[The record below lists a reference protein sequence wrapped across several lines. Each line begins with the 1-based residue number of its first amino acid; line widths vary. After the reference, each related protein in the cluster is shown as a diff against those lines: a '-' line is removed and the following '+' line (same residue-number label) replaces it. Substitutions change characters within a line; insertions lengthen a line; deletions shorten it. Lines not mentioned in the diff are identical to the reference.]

1 MRILG
6 IDPGLAIVGYSV
18 LDIEKEDNILV
29 SSGSIQT
36 DKSKS
41 DAERLLEIMIDM
53 QTIID
58 KYKPNVASVE
68 KLFYFKNQKTII
80 PVAEARGVILAI
92 LGLIGLLFSI
102 VALFVS
108 AGMINTK
115 GSVRDGNRAIGTDNA
130 NLCSKCGRVLAKDD
144 AFCKGC
150 GEPASDKMKCKN
162 CGAII
167 SKEAQFCV
175 KCGKTVK

>member
-18 LDIEKEDNILV
+18 LDIEKDDNILV

-36 DKSKS
+36 DKNKS
-41 DAERLLEIMIDM
+41 DSERLFEIMTDM

-68 KLFYFKNQKTII
+68 KLFYFKNQKTVI

-92 LGLIGLLFSI
+92 LQKNNIKIAEYTPIEVKQMITGYGRASKDEVAKIVQMSI
-102 VALFVS
+102 KYNKLPKLDDTLDSIAIALCYS
-108 AGMINTK
+108 RTNMLT
-115 GSVRDGNRAIGTDNA
+115 
-130 NLCSKCGRVLAKDD
+130 GR
-144 AFCKGC
+144 C
-150 GEPASDKMKCKN
+150 
-162 CGAII
+162 
-167 SKEAQFCV
+167 
-175 KCGKTVK
+175 

>member
-18 LDIEKEDNILV
+18 LDVEKEENILI

-36 DKSKS
+36 DKNRTDS
-41 DAERLLEIMIDM
+41 ERLFEIMTDL

-58 KYKPNVASVE
+58 KYKPDVASVE

-92 LGLIGLLFSI
+92 LEKNNIKVAEFTPIEVKQMITGYGRASKDEVAKIVQMSI
-102 VALFVS
+102 KYNKLPKLDDTLDSIAIALCYS
-108 AGMINTK
+108 RTNMI
-115 GSVRDGNRAIGTDNA
+115 SRR
-130 NLCSKCGRVLAKDD
+130 S
-144 AFCKGC
+144 
-150 GEPASDKMKCKN
+150 
-162 CGAII
+162 
-167 SKEAQFCV
+167 
-175 KCGKTVK
+175 